1 MLMLKR
7 IGLAIL
13 IVLIVILMATFTAN
27 NTGMIDIDLAFA
39 KITTSIPLAF
49 TVTFALGWLF
59 GVLCL
64 GFFALKLINER
75 RVLRRSL
82 RMRESEV
89 SSLRNLPLSDAD

>member
-1 MLMLKR
+1 MLKR

-13 IVLIVILMATFTAN
+13 IVLIVIVMATFTAN

-39 KITTSIPLAF
+39 KVNTSIPLAF

-64 GFFALKLINER
+64 GFYALKLVNER
-75 RVLRRSL
+75 RLLRRSL
-82 RMRESEV
+82 RLSENEV
-89 SSLRNLPLSDAD
+89 SSLRSLPLSDAD

>member
-1 MLMLKR
+1 MLKR
-7 IGLAIL
+7 IGLL
-13 IVLIVILMATFTAN
+13 LVVVILVVIMATFTAN
-27 NTGMIDIDLAFA
+27 NTGMVDIDLAFT
-39 KITTSIPLAF
+39 KVTTSIPLAF

-59 GVLCL
+59 GILCL

-82 RMRESEV
+82 RITESEV